1 MIHKIERFLQS
12 KNKIKKSPDRPDLF
26 VAESHE
32 SVNRASAVLQECL
45 LQKPD

>member
-1 MIHKIERFLQS
+1 MINKIERFLQS
-12 KNKIKKSPDRPDLF
+12 RKNPSPDRPDLF